1 MAIGWTAPAR
11 INPATIGN
19 WIKAAPRPAAIGA
32 EAWARCVP
40 VKIKD
45 GIAAYSFDQLLLTG
59 AHALTGTGSNYKGF
73 DKLFLL
79 FEPTGTEK
87 ALWVLDCLER
97 AEDTGPVPAEEFPSF
112 SADMRRILAP
122 DSLGQIPSTWGSII
136 SHDLNNCI
144 TDAVCRT
151 GIALEQNPGSVD
163 IVFFGNLLN
172 SISDSL
178 FKARRGTLS
187 IGHFIK
193 AASSDHWFLSRAFE
207 KASIMFPDTISEG
220 IGSKIR
226 DIETYLSLYRV
237 YSPEEAMVISPN
249 SDANP
254 GVFQKPADML
264 LLRDDP
270 ILLLRS
276 MLDRAATRRR
286 MGGGEVRDN
295 NWKNFLD
302 IVSVHARGTE
312 TIQETL
318 ASMRG
323 SGHPMEGIIRQ
334 SLQEDE

>member
-1 MAIGWTAPAR
+1 MTIGWTAPTR

-19 WIKAAPRPAAIGA
+19 WIKTAPRPAAIGP

-40 VKIKD
+40 IKIKD
-45 GIAAYSFDQLLLTG
+45 EIAAYSFDQLLLTG
-59 AHALTGTGSNYKGF
+59 RYALTETGSDYKGF

-87 ALWVLDCLER
+87 ALWALDCLER

-163 IVFFGNLLN
+163 MILFADLLN
-172 SISDSL
+172 SISESL
-178 FKARRGTLS
+178 FKARRGMLS
-187 IGHFIK
+187 MGHFIK
-193 AASSDHWFLSRAFE
+193 AASSDQLFLNRAFE
-207 KASIMFPDTISEG
+207 KASVMFPERISEG

-226 DIETYLSLYRV
+226 DIKTYLSLYRD

-249 SDANP
+249 SDASP

-264 LLRDDP
+264 LLRNDP
-270 ILLLRS
+270 RSLLRS
-276 MLDRAATRRR
+276 MLDRAATRRG

-295 NWKNFLD
+295 NWKNFLGM
-302 IVSVHARGTE
+302 INNRAGGTE
-312 TIQETL
+312 IIQETL

-323 SGHPMEGIIRQ
+323 SGHTMEGIVK
-334 SLQEDE
+334 SAVSE